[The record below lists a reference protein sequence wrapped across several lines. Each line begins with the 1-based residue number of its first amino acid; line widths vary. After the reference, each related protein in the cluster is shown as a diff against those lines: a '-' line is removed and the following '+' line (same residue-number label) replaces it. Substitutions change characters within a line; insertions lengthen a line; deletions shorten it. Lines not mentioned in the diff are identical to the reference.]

1 MKKIFLQ
8 GTILLAVLL
17 FGCSTSRETSSI
29 EGSEEPDL
37 YVFDDVEK
45 VDSIEIKKTEK
56 PVDDSTKITP
66 DIINIVKE
74 DTVKSIKEELV
85 SYNQNKIDL
94 KIAGYAV
101 QLGAFS
107 SRERAEDFIKE
118 NQSKTIYHLNIS
130 SKPSTNLFVVQTSPV
145 YAREEADAI
154 RNMLRKNSIFKDAFV
169 VSD

>member
-1 MKKIFLQ
+1 MPE
-8 GTILLAVLL
+8 TILLAVLL
-17 FGCSTSRETSSI
+17 FGCSTSQETSSI
-29 EGSEEPDL
+29 EDSKEPDL

-45 VDSIEIKKTEK
+45 VDSIEIKKTEIVLLDTLK
-56 PVDDSTKITP
+56 TIPEKISVVKNDTLKTLPEQLNPEKLDKVD
-66 DIINIVKE
+66 
-74 DTVKSIKEELV
+74 
-85 SYNQNKIDL
+85 Q
-94 KIAGYAV
+94 KIAGYTV

-154 RNMLRKNSIFKDAFV
+154 RNMLRKNSIFTDAFV